1 MLRRRGMFFR
11 VHNAKERVRE
21 VYNLFAE
28 NSFEIGRY
36 CVTVSNY
43 VQKQSLGFGYL
54 LISVSSTIEGSRV
67 ASLLSILTQST
78 HTSLFFDIFKKC
90 PLTSLIM
97 LLWVSRPVFWRVLAK
112 ADIEWVNRNKEA
124 FRTLWVSNVLHVTLR
139 WIETELVGL
148 CPLTPT
154 HIRVFHVVGK
164 QSSNSGGRE
173 A

>member
-1 MLRRRGMFFR
+1 MRRRES
-11 VHNAKERVRE
+11 ERHTICSRKTALKLEGSVS
-21 VYNLFAE
+21 LFPIM
-28 NSFEIGRY
+28 SK
-36 CVTVSNY
+36 
-43 VQKQSLGFGYL
+43 KQSLGFGYP
-54 LISVSSTIEGSRV
+54 LISVSSTIEVSRV